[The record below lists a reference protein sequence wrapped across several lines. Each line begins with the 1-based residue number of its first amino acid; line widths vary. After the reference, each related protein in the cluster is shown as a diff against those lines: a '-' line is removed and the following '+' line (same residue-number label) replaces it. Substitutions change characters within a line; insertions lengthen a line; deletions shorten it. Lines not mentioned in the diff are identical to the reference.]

1 MPVFHAV
8 MSVEESEGV
17 VRITP
22 AKSRTWGLRFQCA
35 SCNEESTGI
44 MYVNPTEQYERDGGV
59 HNLISKCKL
68 CKAGITADVLPVP
81 AGTGY
86 YSAEEEHPANVIA
99 AFEVRGGRPVELEI
113 DNQWIVVAAGGGTFE
128 DVDLSQE
135 WYDYDEGAAAAV
147 HVTGV
152 SVDFEKSK
160 KK

>member
-1 MPVFHAV
+1 MPAFHAV

-17 VRITP
+17 ERIVP
-22 AKSRTWGLRFQCA
+22 VKNRAWGLRFECA
-35 SCNEESTGI
+35 SCNEKSAGM
-44 MYVNPTEQYERDGGV
+44 MYVNQTEQHERDGGM
-59 HNLISKCKL
+59 HNFVSKCKL
-68 CKAGITADVLPVP
+68 CKADITADVLSVP

-86 YSAEEEHPANVIA
+86 YSAVEENPANVIA

-113 DNQWIVVAAGGGTFE
+113 DNQWMIVTAGGGLFE

-135 WYDYDEGAAAAV
+135 WYDYDERSRATVSVA
-147 HVTGV
+147 GV